1 MTEVVA
7 TQKGYYK
14 LEIRY
19 PGAKFKLSD
28 RKHFSDK
35 WMQPVGWDPRAK
47 EKPVVAIPKRPEPVQ
62 DQPGTLETDADP
74 QNPNVPA
81 EPESDVEPVTALP
94 IRGARRR
101 ALRAEQAE

>member
-14 LEIRY
+14 LEVRY

-28 RKHFSDK
+28 RKHFSAS
-35 WMQPVGWDPRAK
+35 WMQPVGWDPNAK
-47 EKPVVAIPKRPEPVQ
+47 EKPVVAIPKRPE
-62 DQPGTLETDADP
+62 T
-74 QNPNVPA
+74 VPA
-81 EPESDVEPVTALP
+81 QPAHEVNDAPQAEPVEPVEPVTAMP

>member
-1 MTEVVA
+1 MYEVIA

-19 PGAKFKLSD
+19 PGRGDGSKFKLSD
-28 RKHFSDK
+28 PKHFSK
-35 WMQPVGWDPRAK
+35 TWMQPVGWDPSAK

-62 DQPGTLETDADP
+62 AQPALEVTEASP
-74 QNPNVPA
+74 T

>member
-35 WMQPVGWDPRAK
+35 WMQPVGWDPNAK
-47 EKPVVAIPKRPEPVQ
+47 DKPVVAIPKRPEPVIE
-62 DQPGTLETDADP
+62 PALEVNDAP
-74 QNPNVPA
+74 PA

-94 IRGARRR
+94 IRGSRRR
-101 ALRAEQAE
+101 ALRAEKAE

>member
-14 LEIRY
+14 LEVRY
-19 PGAKFKLSD
+19 PGSKFKLSD
-28 RKHFSDK
+28 PKHFSK
-35 WMQPVGWDPRAK
+35 TWMQPVGWDPSAK
-47 EKPVVAIPKRPEPVQ
+47 EKPVVAIPKRPEPAPEVTEAS
-62 DQPGTLETDADP
+62 PT
-74 QNPNVPA
+74 